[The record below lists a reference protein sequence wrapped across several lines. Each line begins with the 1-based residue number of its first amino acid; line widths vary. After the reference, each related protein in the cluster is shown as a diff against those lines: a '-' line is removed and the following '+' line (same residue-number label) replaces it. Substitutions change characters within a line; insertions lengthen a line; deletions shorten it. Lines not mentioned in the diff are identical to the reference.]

1 MAFEGDGRRACRGGR
16 FYCRDSLAGQAS
28 FKKLSVGFSTRHIPD
43 VEPEDYPRFM
53 QAALREAESAYDKG
67 EVPVGA
73 VVVFE
78 NRIIGRGHNL
88 TTSMRDATAHAEIV
102 ALSAA
107 YSHFKDWRL
116 DNCVLVC
123 TLEPCAMCAG
133 AAVLSRIER
142 IVYGARDPKFG
153 GCESIFNIPTERRL
167 NHRIELV
174 SGVME
179 DEVAAMMQAFFREV
193 RAGKDKTN

>member
-1 MAFEGDGRRACRGGR
+1 MSRRPVLFGGAAGPHVIAQKTFRHAFNLPYSGMD
-16 FYCRDSLAGQAS
+16 
-28 FKKLSVGFSTRHIPD
+28 
-43 VEPEDYPRFM
+43 PEDYPRFM
-53 QAALREAESAYDKG
+53 QAALREAELAYEKG

-88 TTSMRDATAHAEIV
+88 TTSMHDATAHAEIV

-107 YSHFKDWRL
+107 YSHFNDWRL
-116 DNCVLVC
+116 ENCVLVC

-133 AAVLSRIER
+133 AAVLSRIGK

-153 GCESIFNIPTERRL
+153 GCESIFRIPTERKL
-167 NHRIELV
+167 NHRIEIV

-193 RAGKDKTN
+193 RAGKEKIN

>member
-1 MAFEGDGRRACRGGR
+1 MTAQQLDDYMEMA
-16 FYCRDSLAGQAS
+16 
-28 FKKLSVGFSTRHIPD
+28 I
-43 VEPEDYPRFM
+43 
-53 QAALREAESAYDKG
+53 REAHLALERD

-88 TTSMRDATAHAEIV
+88 MISMHDATAHAEMV

-107 YSHFKDWRL
+107 YNHFKDWRL
-116 DNCVLVC
+116 ENCYLFS

-133 AAVLSRIER
+133 AAVLSRIKT
-142 IVYGARDPKFG
+142 IVYGAKDPKFG
-153 GCESIFNIPTERRL
+153 GCESIFNIPDDKRL

-174 SGVME
+174 GGIRE
-179 DEVAAMMQAFFREV
+179 PEIAEMMQAFFRKI
-193 RAGKDKTN
+193 RGKKEGIN